1 MMIWQKLKILRY
13 VIIGFGHFETNGIEL
28 VGSIS
33 TGSKYNFQDLF
44 KLGDYIFSGHYHI
57 NQLYSGGKKH
67 NRLLMVGSSLQLDW
81 RRL

>member
-1 MMIWQKLKILRY
+1 MS
-13 VIIGFGHFETNGIEL
+13 IGFGHFETNGIEL